1 MKRALRRSK
10 YGGGRSSVASSR
22 RVFLTRTV
30 AAVAGMTCGGRTVA
44 KATSEPVSEK
54 RFDLDFLACTVPLMR
69 RECWAPDPPRPALLR
84 EGGVY
89 DRITI
94 HHQGGRPSV
103 TRAKNAVV
111 AEIDAIYGGH
121 RRHRYGDI
129 AYHFIVDYA
138 GRVWE
143 GRSLAYKGA
152 HVSSENE
159 RNLGIVVL
167 GNYEQQ
173 SPSRESVATLATMV
187 SCLRK
192 RFHVPRDCV
201 YGHRDIGASICP
213 GRTLYP
219 HVVALR
225 KSDTSAASPSV

>member
-1 MKRALRRSK
+1 MKNGALRSAE
-10 YGGGRSSVASSR
+10 YGKGVALTVSSR
-22 RVFLTRTV
+22 RTFLRRTV
-30 AAVAGMTCGGRTVA
+30 VAVAGMTCVGRATA
-44 KATSEPVSEK
+44 KASEPELAT
-54 RFDLDFLACTVPLMR
+54 RFDLGFLASAVPLMR
-69 RECWAPDPPRPALLR
+69 RECWAPEPPRTALLR

-94 HHQGGRPSV
+94 HHQGGRPCV
-103 TRAKNAVV
+103 TRVKNAVV

-167 GNYEQQ
+167 GNYEKQ
-173 SPSRESVATLATMV
+173 SPSGESVATLATMV
-187 SCLRK
+187 SKLCK
-192 RFHVPRDCV
+192 RFDVPRDSV
-201 YGHRDIGASICP
+201 YGHRDIGASVCP

-219 HVVALR
+219 HVAALR
-225 KSDTSAASPSV
+225 KTGASGF